1 MDDIL
6 ELTAF
11 AKLNLATCAAKRAK
25 SHWTDDRRFSD
36 EYATAML
43 WKGHRVVQTV
53 HNGRPMGWV
62 SAA

>member
-1 MDDIL
+1 MNKV
-6 ELTAF
+6 ELTTF
-11 AKLNLATCAAKRAK
+11 DKLNLATCAAERARA
-25 SHWTDDRRFSD
+25 HWMDDLRFSG